1 MRFFPVSTSPVPA
14 SIEEVTDPVYYA
26 RAGRT
31 QSTKSAV
38 QIRFFPERANELQKQ
53 VEESERIHVTLLS
66 TPLFFG
72 LEGLNRK
79 RKNE

>member
-31 QSTKSAV
+31 QSTKRD
-38 QIRFFPERANELQKQ
+38 QTIDPERANELQKQ